1 MSIAVP
7 HPSQEGCVALFTRRY
22 FVRVYGSTSSGYTA
36 VLRPSIRWYF
46 VRVYGGT
53 SSGYTAVLRP
63 GPWWINAAMQILN
76 HCFTF
81 GREASR
87 LH

>member
-1 MSIAVP
+1 MWHFLPA
-7 HPSQEGCVALFTRRY
+7 G
-22 FVRVYGSTSSGYTA
+22 TSSEYTA
-36 VLRPSIRWYF
+36 VLRPGIRRYF

-63 GPWWINAAMQILN
+63 EPWWINAAMQILN

>member
-36 VLRPSIRWYF
+36 VLRSSIRRYF

-63 GPWWINAAMQILN
+63 EPWWINAAMQILN

>member
-7 HPSQEGCVALFTRRY
+7 HPSQEGCVALFIRRY
-22 FVRVYGSTSSGYTA
+22 FVRVYGSTSSEYT
-36 VLRPSIRWYF
+36 V
-46 VRVYGGT
+46 
-53 SSGYTAVLRP
+53 VLRP

>member
-22 FVRVYGSTSSGYTA
+22 FVRVYGGTSFEYTA

-53 SSGYTAVLRP
+53 SSGALVDKRCHADTQPLFDIRQRSITAALKFS
-63 GPWWINAAMQILN
+63 
-76 HCFTF
+76 HC
-81 GREASR
+81 
-87 LH
+87 

>member
-22 FVRVYGSTSSGYTA
+22 FVRVYGSTSFEYTA
-36 VLRPSIRWYF
+36 VLRPSIRQYF
-46 VRVYGGT
+46 VRVYGST

-63 GPWWINAAMQILN
+63 EPWWINAAMQILN

>member
-22 FVRVYGSTSSGYTA
+22 FVRVYGGTSSGYTA

>member
-1 MSIAVP
+1 M
-7 HPSQEGCVALFTRRY
+7 ALFIRRY
-22 FVRVYGSTSSGYTA
+22 FVRVYGSTSSEYT
-36 VLRPSIRWYF
+36 V
-46 VRVYGGT
+46 
-53 SSGYTAVLRP
+53 VLRP